1 MSCEAATEPRLALHF
16 LFFLYIRLR
25 ITLTNLMTNVFLNDI
40 YIHMITIS
48 LILFYT
54 VISSLYILLNDDY
67 NIILRIFV
75 IFVIAAAV
83 ILMMKKDTFLPFLGL
98 TVLPS
103 TLIAN
108 EKVPNGANLSYTI
121 DMSDY
126 EEGTTVVYW
135 AANKTD
141 AIIEDP
147 YEAYKNYNNVGVS
160 KVKNGKADVRIF
172 CPDRYKVRKVFNQ
185 LLERH
190 FHYRIVFKETGFLGP
205 VMTVKVN
212 C

>member
-1 MSCEAATEPRLALHF
+1 
-16 LFFLYIRLR
+16 
-25 ITLTNLMTNVFLNDI
+25 
-40 YIHMITIS
+40 MITITF
-48 LILFYT
+48 ILAYT

-83 ILMMKKDTFLPFLGL
+83 ILIIKKETFLPFLGL
-98 TVLPS
+98 AVLPS
-103 TLIAN
+103 PLISN

-121 DMSDY
+121 DMNNY
-126 EEGTTVVYW
+126 EEGTVVIYW

-147 YEAYKNYNNVGVS
+147 YEAYKNYNNVGIS
-160 KVKNGKADVRIF
+160 KVKNGKAEVRIF
-172 CPDRYKVRKVFNQ
+172 CPDRYKVKKVFNQ

-190 FHYRIVFKETGFLGP
+190 FHYRIVFKETGFLSP
-205 VMTVKVN
+205 VMTVKVD

>member
-1 MSCEAATEPRLALHF
+1 MMNAK
-16 LFFLYIRLR
+16 
-25 ITLTNLMTNVFLNDI
+25 NVFFNDI
-40 YIHMITIS
+40 YIHMITIGV
-48 LILFYT
+48 ILFYT

-75 IFVIAAAV
+75 IFIIAAAV
-83 ILMMKKDTFLPFLGL
+83 ILMMKKETFLPFLGL

-103 TLIAN
+103 PLIAN
-108 EKVPNGANLSYTI
+108 EKIPTGANLSYTI
-121 DMSDY
+121 NMSEHPD
-126 EEGTTVVYW
+126 GTLIVYW

-147 YEAYKNYNNVGVS
+147 FEAYKNYNNVGVS
-160 KVKNGKADVRIF
+160 KVKNGKAEVRIF
-172 CPDRYKVRKVFNQ
+172 CPDRYKVNKVFNQ

-190 FHYRIVFKETGFLGP
+190 FHYRIVFKETGFLSP

>member
-1 MSCEAATEPRLALHF
+1 M
-16 LFFLYIRLR
+16 
-25 ITLTNLMTNVFLNDI
+25 V
-40 YIHMITIS
+40 TIS
-48 LILFYT
+48 IILAYT
-54 VISSLYILLNDDY
+54 VISSLYILFNDDY

-83 ILMMKKDTFLPFLGL
+83 ILIMKKETFLPFLSL

-103 TLIAN
+103 PLIAN
-108 EKVPNGANLSYTI
+108 EKIPNGANLSYTI
-121 DMSDY
+121 DMNNY
-126 EEGTTVVYW
+126 EEGTVVIYW

-141 AIIEDP
+141 TIIEDP

-160 KVKNGKADVRIF
+160 KVKNGKAEVRIF
-172 CPDRYKVRKVFNQ
+172 CPDRYKVKKVFNQ

-190 FHYRIVFKETGFLGP
+190 FHYRIVFKETGFLSP
-205 VMTVKVN
+205 VMTVKVD